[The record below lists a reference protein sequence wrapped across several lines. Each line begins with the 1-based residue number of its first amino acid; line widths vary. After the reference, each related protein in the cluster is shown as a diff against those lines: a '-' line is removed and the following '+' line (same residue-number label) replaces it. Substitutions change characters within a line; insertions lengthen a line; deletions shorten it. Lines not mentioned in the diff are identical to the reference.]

1 MKKAAPKITNIKMI
15 LIEVDVTSK
24 LGGIG
29 YPLKNDIVAFLS
41 TKKTLR
47 AFVRRKIFR
56 ETSCG
61 QYFRGLVAE
70 TGFEPPKA
78 VKKR

>member
-47 AFVRRKIFR
+47 AFVRLTGQAGDRKKCD
-56 ETSCG
+56 SYYLC
-61 QYFRGLVAE
+61 
-70 TGFEPPKA
+70 FELLYG
-78 VKKR
+78 RC